1 MEVSLNVTGLD
12 EVLAKLE
19 TVEYD
24 VRYKGGRFAL
34 RKAANVVRDAVIAG
48 ALRLDDAATPESI
61 AKNVAIRWSGK
72 TFRRTGDLAF
82 RVGILGGARAQEQKG
97 APAPGGHTFY
107 FRFLE
112 FGTQNMAARPFIRQA
127 LSSNA
132 QKAAT
137 TFIQEYEKALDR
149 AIKRAGR
156 A

>member
-1 MEVSLNVTGLD
+1 MEVSMDMTGLD
-12 EVLAKLE
+12 AVLAKLE

-34 RKAANVVRDAVIAG
+34 RKAASVVRDAVIAG

-61 AKNVAIRWSGK
+61 AKNVAIRWSSK

-82 RVGILGGARAQEQKG
+82 RVGILGGARAQEQGG

-127 LSSNA
+127 LSANA
-132 QKAAT
+132 QKATT

-149 AIKRAGR
+149 AIRRAGQ